1 MVRTLGSLCTEDQ
14 VQPLVQELRSQKLF
28 GVGPPP
34 KKKMLQL
41 GGTSDTTGGNKD
53 ASRGGASSG
62 RLLAPVHRPKTW
74 ALPGPGAWK
83 EGLGH
88 FLG

>member
-34 KKKMLQL
+34 QKKKCFNWEGQVILQEGIRMPAEEGPQVGVCSLQCTDPRL
-41 GGTSDTTGGNKD
+41 GLCQDQ
-53 ASRGGASSG
+53 
-62 RLLAPVHRPKTW
+62 
-74 ALPGPGAWK
+74 
-83 EGLGH
+83 GLGRKDWGI
-88 FLG
+88 F